1 MIQIIEKVNELRKM
15 TQTWR
20 DNQLRISFVPTM
32 GNLHQGHLQLVQQ
45 ARDIADK
52 VVVSIF
58 VNPLQ
63 FGVNEDFGRYP
74 RTFDA
79 DCEKLHQAD
88 AVFFP
93 SIDTMYPNGM
103 EKQTIV
109 NVPPELTN
117 LLCGASRPG
126 HFAGVATV
134 VTKLLNLVQPDYA
147 IFGEKDYQQL
157 LVIQRLVADLCLPVD
172 IIPAPICREADNV
185 AMSSRNQYLTVEQR
199 QIAPQLFVTLQS
211 IQTQLQAGSKAF
223 EQLTTEAHRQ
233 LIALGFRPDYV
244 EIRRAEDL
252 QLPSDSDKNLV
263 VLAAAFLDKTRLID
277 NIQVSV

>member
-1 MIQIIEKVNELRKM
+1 MIQIIEKVNELRKT

-32 GNLHQGHLQLVQQ
+32 GNLHQGHLQLIQQ

-109 NVPPELTN
+109 NVPTELTH

-157 LVIQRLVADLCLPVD
+157 LVVQRLVADLCMPVE

-185 AMSSRNQYLTVEQR
+185 AMSSRNQYLTAEQR

-233 LIALGFRPDYV
+233 LIALGFSPDYV

-252 QLPSDSDKNLV
+252 QLPGDSDKNLII
-263 VLAAAFLDKTRLID
+263 LAAAFLDKTRLID